1 MSAVGKH
8 FPGHGFVAA
17 DSHTE
22 LPVDERSLAEITAED
37 LVPFGVLVHHAL
49 EAIMPAHV
57 IYPAVDE
64 APAGYSRRWL
74 QEILRGQLGF
84 DGLIFSDDLGMAG
97 RARRRR
103 SRRPRGSIARR
114 RVRHG
119 ARLQRFRGRRS
130 SPRELRSRARP

>member
-1 MSAVGKH
+1 
-8 FPGHGFVAA
+8 
-17 DSHTE
+17 HTE

-37 LVPFGVLVHHAL
+37 LVPFGVLVHHGL

-57 IYPAVDE
+57 IYPAVED

-97 RARRRR
+97 AQGVGDLVARAEASVAAGCDIDRK
-103 SRRPRGSIARR
+103 S
-114 RVRHG
+114 
-119 ARLQRFRGRRS
+119 
-130 SPRELRSRARP
+130 